1 MLFCRDCF
9 ILLSLERFIHSFVM
23 CYYFWNVVHLA
34 GKARVGNMAGC
45 QILPYQVRR
54 KRLEGVVE
62 WSSKL
67 PKDITPSIKRRRKGF
82 SLNTPAII

>member
-1 MLFCRDCF
+1 MHFCRDWF
-9 ILLSLERFIHSFVM
+9 IFLSLVFLYSFVM
-23 CYYFWNVVHLA
+23 CYYFWNKVYLA
-34 GKARVGNMAGC
+34 GKARGSNMAGC

-67 PKDITPSIKRRRKGF
+67 PKDITPSIKRRRKGS
-82 SLNTPAII
+82 SLNTPVIM